1 MMNFIININDDD
13 DDNEDTSRLSTMI
26 AKQYRVVKVFTE
38 HLSNS
43 IAGNTSP
50 IGSVEL
56 MLLIIFYIVD
66 VVGGEGHH
74 QLVFDE

>member
-1 MMNFIININDDD
+1 MG
-13 DDNEDTSRLSTMI
+13 SLRYS
-26 AKQYRVVKVFTE
+26 
-38 HLSNS
+38 LSNS
-43 IAGNTSP
+43 IAGNTGL

>member
-1 MMNFIININDDD
+1 MMTTIMRTPAGPNNIG
-13 DDNEDTSRLSTMI
+13 SLRYS
-26 AKQYRVVKVFTE
+26 
-38 HLSNS
+38 LSNS
-43 IAGNTSP
+43 IAGNTGP
-50 IGSVEL
+50 IGSAEL